1 MSASADP
8 SKPSAIAAA
17 REPRGRRGV
26 VRAAR
31 LLATACVFLW
41 LGTALWFQLP
51 AELNAAGSASA
62 AVAGLA
68 TAILG
73 WCRPRLGW
81 LALVLVAAGVS
92 LWWTSIKPSNVRDW
106 AADVAHG
113 VTGEVVGSDVV
124 LHNVRD
130 FDWTSEATFIPR
142 WETRRYRLD
151 ELRSVD
157 LFSSVWGNPAIAHTL
172 IGFGFADGA
181 YVVFSAEIRRERQE
195 TFSEIGGFFKEFEL
209 VMIAADA
216 DDIIRLRTDFR
227 GEQVSR
233 FALRLTPEQGRALF
247 LSYLAR
253 ANELAVR
260 PEFYQTVTTN
270 CTTVIFQLARLV
282 EPGIPL
288 DWRILLSGY
297 LPGYLYE
304 HAIIATDR
312 PLEEVQRQAILA
324 PGAPLAR

>member
-1 MSASADP
+1 MSASAGP
-8 SKPSAIAAA
+8 PK
-17 REPRGRRGV
+17 PRGQRTTC
-26 VRAAR
+26 RAAL
-31 LLATACVFLW
+31 LLATALLFPW

-51 AELNAAGSASA
+51 ATWNTAGSTAA
-62 AVAGLA
+62 AVAGLTVA
-68 TAILG
+68 VLG
-73 WCRPRLGW
+73 WRRPRLGG
-81 LALVLVAAGVS
+81 LALALVAAGAS
-92 LWWTSIKPSNVRDW
+92 LWWMSIKPSNDRDW
-106 AADVAHG
+106 AADVAQG

-130 FDWTSEATFIPR
+130 FDWLTPDTANPR

-181 YVVFSAEIRRERQE
+181 YVVFSAEIRRERGE
-195 TFSEIGGFFKEFEL
+195 MFSEIGGFFKEFEL

-216 DDIIRLRTDFR
+216 EDIIRLRTDFR

-233 FALRLTPEQGRALF
+233 FALRLTPDQGRALF

-253 ANELAVR
+253 ANELAAR

-312 PLEEVQRQAILA
+312 PLEEIKRQAILA

>member
-8 SKPSAIAAA
+8 PK
-17 REPRGRRGV
+17 PRGRSTAC
-26 VRAAR
+26 RAAL
-31 LLATACVFLW
+31 LLATACLFLW
-41 LGTALWFQLP
+41 LGTALWFQLS
-51 AELNAAGSASA
+51 ATWNTAGSAA
-62 AVAGLA
+62 AALAGLTVA
-68 TAILG
+68 VLG
-73 WCRPRLGW
+73 WRRPRRGW
-81 LALVLVAAGVS
+81 LALVLVAAGAS
-92 LWWTSIKPSNVRDW
+92 LWWMSIKPSNERDW

-113 VTGEVVGSDVV
+113 VTGEVVGSDVI
-124 LHNVRD
+124 LHNVRH
-130 FDWTSEATFIPR
+130 FAWTSEASAIPR

-181 YVVFSAEIRRERQE
+181 YVVFSAEIRRERGE
-195 TFSEIGGFFKEFEL
+195 MFSEIGGFFKEFEL

-233 FALRLTPEQGRALF
+233 FALKLTPEQARALF

-253 ANELAVR
+253 ANELAAQ

-312 PLEEVQRQAILA
+312 PLEEIKRQAILA
-324 PGAPLAR
+324 PGATLAR